1 MKRDGRGFDHG
12 TLETIRLMAVERVRD
27 GERPSSVVASYGFN
41 RTTIYRW
48 LGAAATPGVGLRA
61 LRSRPATGRP
71 RSLTPH
77 QEQQVFRWIN
87 GRDPRQYGLD
97 FGLWTRSLVAELIER
112 KFAIRLGVTAVGEL
126 LAKLGLTPQKPL
138 QRAYQRDP
146 EAIEAWRRE
155 RYPAIAKQAKAS
167 GGEVY
172 FWDESGFRADSVHG
186 KTWGKQGQT
195 PVVERPGQR
204 QSISAASAVNARGGF
219 WYCTYQGGL
228 NAESFVSLLRRMMRR
243 RSKPVHLVL
252 DGLPAHKTTLV
263 KAYVAST
270 KGMLTLHFLP
280 GYAPELNPDELVWSH
295 VKRTG
300 VARAPLRRGEKLQA
314 KIEAQ
319 LSAVKRMPQL
329 IRSFFKAPECRLYY
343 RLVSKRV
350 SGPQTGGIP
359 WFFKP
364 SLHPRSGGRVVMQR
378 TAKPPRCRDTASPDP
393 HGPDRR
399 RRWVMCGLHGPRAM
413 MRRARGH
420 RPVARLATT
429 AI

>member
-1 MKRDGRGFDHG
+1 MKGDGRLLDHR
-12 TLETIRLMAVERVRD
+12 TLETIRLMAVERVLD
-27 GERPSSVVASYGFN
+27 GERPSSVVTSYGFN

-48 LGAAATPGVGLRA
+48 LSAAATPGVGLRA
-61 LRSRPATGRP
+61 LRAKPATGRP
-71 RSLTPH
+71 RSLTSH
-77 QEQQVFRWIN
+77 QEKQVFRWIN
-87 GRDPRQYGLD
+87 GHDPRQYGLN

-146 EAIEAWRRE
+146 EAIEAWRLE
-155 RYPAIAKQAKAS
+155 RYPAIARQAKAS

-186 KTWGKQGQT
+186 RTWGKQGQT

-228 NAESFVSLLRRMMRR
+228 NAEAFVLLLRRMMRR

-263 KAYVAST
+263 KDYVAST

-280 GYAPELNPDELVWSH
+280 GYAPELNPDEMVWSH
-295 VKRTG
+295 MKRTG
-300 VARAPLRRGEKLQA
+300 VARTPLRRGEKLQA

-319 LSAVKRMPQL
+319 LSAIKRMPQL
-329 IRSFFKAPECRLYY
+329 IRSFFNAP
-343 RLVSKRV
+343 S
-350 SGPQTGGIP
+350 
-359 WFFKP
+359 
-364 SLHPRSGGRVVMQR
+364 
-378 TAKPPRCRDTASPDP
+378 
-393 HGPDRR
+393 
-399 RRWVMCGLHGPRAM
+399 
-413 MRRARGH
+413 
-420 RPVARLATT
+420 VAYITDW
-429 AI
+429 